1 MSALKRYEEV
11 TLGFLMK
18 FNMTSSNM
26 FAPNVHGVSRIVSH
40 VSPDDSSMSGFVLLR
55 SIGWNLEG
63 SDEEADD
70 VLILESAN
78 F

>member
-1 MSALKRYEEV
+1 
-11 TLGFLMK
+11 
-18 FNMTSSNM
+18 M
-26 FAPNVHGVSRIVSH
+26 FAPNVHGVSRTVSH

-70 VLILESAN
+70 VLILESAI
-78 F
+78 FRDTSDTVSGSIGEGDIFV

>member
-1 MSALKRYEEV
+1 M

-18 FNMTSSNM
+18 FNMTSSKI

-70 VLILESAN
+70 DVLIFDSPI